1 MGFMVF
7 GFLLLSF
14 QNCGQNLATIKESS
28 SSTSGQNNEP
38 KKNVPSS
45 DQKTVYDQLNL
56 IEIPESPYL
65 DDGLSQAMQASLK
78 SADNLFTSK
87 KVFIDHRTGQIKIVD
102 QNEVEIQGAQFCLKE
117 DDMSE
122 LQAILT
128 SAEICQE
135 QEAQANQQSDVIC
148 AQEFKYP
155 YAKLHLDRDVVS
167 VGESFSSC
175 HKGPDLCG
183 EYSGLLKNFLS
194 YVVLNLNNM
203 RCEFTPL

>member
-1 MGFMVF
+1 MINNRCFSKRNLMGFIVF

-28 SSTSGQNNEP
+28 SSTSVQNNEP
-38 KKNVPSS
+38 NQNVPSS
-45 DQKTVYDQLNL
+45 DQKTVFDQLNL

-65 DDGLSQAMQASLK
+65 DDSLSQAMQTSLK
-78 SADNLFTSK
+78 NADNLFASK
-87 KVFIDHRTGQIKIVD
+87 RIFLDHRTGQIKIID

-135 QEAQANQQSDVIC
+135 QEA
-148 AQEFKYP
+148 
-155 YAKLHLDRDVVS
+155 
-167 VGESFSSC
+167 
-175 HKGPDLCG
+175 
-183 EYSGLLKNFLS
+183 
-194 YVVLNLNNM
+194 
-203 RCEFTPL
+203 